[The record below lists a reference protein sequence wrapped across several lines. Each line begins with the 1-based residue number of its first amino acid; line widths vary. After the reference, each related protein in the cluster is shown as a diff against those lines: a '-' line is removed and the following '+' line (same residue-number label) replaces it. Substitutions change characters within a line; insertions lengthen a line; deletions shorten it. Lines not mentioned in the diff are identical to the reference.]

1 MEKFKILI
9 LFLSFFSCSLFG
21 QTSYLRE
28 IEKGKFGKA
37 EKKINKAL
45 KKEPNDIVLNYAMSS
60 LLMKRKYKAYNTAKS
75 YEYLTKAER
84 LYANIDD
91 ERQINKLNKI
101 PINSSIILNHLDT
114 ICRYALD
121 DAIETNTVGS
131 YENYLYYF
139 TRASTNYQNS
149 AIVKRDIAAFL
160 IATTE
165 NTVESFENFILK
177 YPKANQISEAISKR
191 NALAYSRAM
200 ITNTISSYK
209 AFIHK
214 YSDASE
220 VKEAWEKIYN
230 LAYEEAQKTNSI
242 AAYEDFISNYPKAR
256 QVEYAH
262 EKIHVLAFQLA
273 KSENTSNAY
282 RTFIDKYP
290 KSKQFDLAKDLF
302 YGREFEENTSEGMWE
317 SYKIFFNSF
326 DSPYENN
333 AIDSIY
339 NIAAE
344 GNYMALEFI
353 LKNNHKNSNRN
364 DLISSY
370 FNVIKNRGEYSEI
383 MKFYNEFHGIIDESI
398 LPEINSILSIAKEA
412 EDLKLDLPY
421 KVKNRDRYIDFIKR
435 SGDIDLNFVILQR
448 VISNDISEKKYE
460 NAIKTLNSLEHLFV
474 KNSNLVISL
483 KNLLKNSYDNSIK
496 PIPLLDINTYGNE
509 YSPVISA
516 DNKCLFFCGK
526 EREIDIK
533 NEQIYCSNLSKDS
546 WTPSTIIGTGS
557 LNGANNAPLA
567 NSSDGNTLFIFSEGQ
582 IYESNKT
589 EYGWSN
595 LNLLDDQINTNSWEG
610 DLTISSDNNT
620 LIFARG
626 NAMPEKNIEIVFLVD
641 ASGSMQPCISGVQD
655 NIYNFIDGIQMGD
668 AIVKW
673 RAKVIYYRD
682 FQSDGAVS
690 FINNSFTNKIEE
702 LQTQLNHYA
711 SGGGDNPES
720 TFESI
725 YKTIKETNWNNSEYT
740 SRVIINFTDASNK
753 EWISP
758 QSVKKYGKIDGN
770 EILKSL
776 KSNKIKLILFG
787 QNEYQY
793 YALNSEYADVTL
805 YDNAVAEL
813 QNADYG
819 VIMNELSQK
828 VSLLASNTLLY
839 HGDRLPL
846 SDLYICHKNQN
857 GKWGKILKMPS
868 VINTPYTER
877 SPFLHPD
884 MKTLYFSSDGHGGLG
899 KLDVFMTK
907 RLADSCWNC
916 WSEPIN
922 LGKEINGSNSDW
934 GYKISTDGQTAY
946 FSKDSKSKSRED
958 IYKIT
963 LPPHLRP
970 DVVARVEGHLKNTD
984 NKAIST
990 SIHWEDLE
998 NNKII
1003 GTAKT
1008 DPKDGTYFIVLPMGK
1023 NYGYFIEDS
1032 SYFPISQNIDLRDST
1047 KAIEIKKDVQV
1058 VTFEEMI
1065 EKGISVPMN
1074 NLFFAFSKHDLLSA
1088 SIPELKRIAKVINRY
1103 NLKVVISGHT
1113 DNVGEDKSNQL
1124 LSERRAKSVKD
1135 FLILCG
1141 CNENLLQTI
1150 GYGESKPVDTNENEI
1165 GRANNRRVEINFIK

>member
-1 MEKFKILI
+1 M
-9 LFLSFFSCSLFG
+9 LFLSFFSGTLFG
-21 QTSYLRE
+21 QTTYLKL
-28 IEKGKFGKA
+28 IEKGKLDKA
-37 EKKINKAL
+37 EKKINKSL

-60 LLMKRKYKAYNTAKS
+60 LMMKRQFKGYDIELS
-75 YEYLTKAER
+75 YEFLIKSEKLYTKISE
-84 LYANIDD
+84 
-91 ERQINKLNKI
+91 EKEINKLNKI
-101 PINSSIILNHLDT
+101 PINKLVILNYLDT
-114 ICRYALD
+114 ICRYALN
-121 DAIETNTVGS
+121 DAIERNSLES
-131 YENYLYYF
+131 YESYLSYF
-139 TRASTNYQNS
+139 IRASSEYKNTS
-149 AIVKRDIAAFL
+149 VIKRDIAAFL
-160 IATTE
+160 IATKE

-177 YPKANQISEAISKR
+177 YPKAKQITEAITKR
-191 NALAYSRAM
+191 NSLAYSISAG
-200 ITNTISSYK
+200 INTISSYK
-209 AFIHK
+209 TFINK
-214 YSDASE
+214 YPDAAE
-220 VKEAWEKIYN
+220 VNEAWERIYN
-230 LAYEEAQKTNSI
+230 MAYDEAKETNTI
-242 AAYEDFISNYPKAR
+242 EAFEDFIANYPKAKH
-256 QVEYAH
+256 VEFAIN
-262 EKIHVLAFQLA
+262 KIHELAFEIA
-273 KSENTSNAY
+273 KSENTSNAFK
-282 RTFIDKYP
+282 TFIDKYP
-290 KSKQFDLAKDLF
+290 KSKQFDSAKDLF
-302 YGREFEENTSEGMWE
+302 YCRQFEENTSDGMWE
-317 SYKIFFNSF
+317 SYEIFFNSF
-326 DSPYENN
+326 DSPYRNN

-344 GNYMALEFI
+344 GNYKALEFI

-383 MKFYNEFHGIIDESI
+383 MKFHNEFYEIIDESS
-398 LPEINSILSIAKEA
+398 LSEIKSILKIAKEA

-421 KVKNRDRYIDFIKR
+421 NVKNRARYIDFIKR

-460 NAIKTLNSLEHLFV
+460 NATKTLNSLEHLFV

-496 PIPLLDINTYGNE
+496 PIPLFDINTKGNE

-516 DNKCLFFCGK
+516 DNKSLFFCGK
-526 EREIDIK
+526 DREIDIK
-533 NEQIYCSNLSKDS
+533 NEQIYCSHLSKDS
-546 WTPSTIIGTGS
+546 WTTSTIIETGS
-557 LNGANNAPLA
+557 LNDVNNAPLA

-589 EYGWSN
+589 KYGWSN
-595 LNLLDDQINTNSWEG
+595 LNLLDNQINTNSWEG

-626 NAMPEKNIEIVFLVD
+626 NAMPEKNIDIVFLVD
-641 ASGSMQPCISGVQD
+641 ASGSMQPCIYGVQE

-668 AIVKW
+668 VIVKW

-682 FQSDGAVS
+682 FQSDEANS
-690 FINNSFTNKIEE
+690 FINNPFTNNIEE
-702 LQTQLNHYA
+702 LQTQLNHDA
-711 SGGGDNPES
+711 SGGGDEPES

-725 YKTIKETNWNNSEYT
+725 YKTIKETDWNNSEYT
-740 SRVIINFTDASNK
+740 TRFIINFTDASNK

-758 QSVKKYGKIDGN
+758 QSVKKFGKIDAN
-770 EILKSL
+770 QILKSL
-776 KSNKIKLILFG
+776 KSDKIKLILFG

-805 YDNAVAEL
+805 YDNAVSEL
-813 QNADYG
+813 QNADYA

-846 SDLYICHKNQN
+846 SDLYICHKNQK
-857 GKWGKILKMPS
+857 GQWGKILKMPS

-970 DVVARVEGHLKNTD
+970 DVVARVEGQLKNTD
-984 NKAIST
+984 NKPIST
-990 SIHWEDLE
+990 SIHWEDLG

-1032 SYFPISQNIDLRDST
+1032 SYFPISQNLDLRDST
-1047 KAIEIKKDVQV
+1047 KAIVIKKDVQV

-1074 NLFFAFSKHDLLSA
+1074 NLFFDFAKHYLLST
-1088 SIPELKRIAKVINRY
+1088 SIPELKRIAKLINRY

-1150 GYGESKPVDTNENEI
+1150 GYGESKPIDTNENEI
-1165 GRANNRRVEINFIK
+1165 GRANNRRVEIKFIK